1 MKMKPLDVRFPVETM
16 TRIKA
21 IAEDNGLTASV
32 VARDAI
38 ELGLDLL
45 SWGGVSDEALTA
57 MFADGDSKDQLDL
70 LK

>member
-1 MKMKPLDVRFPVETM
+1 MEKINVRFEDETM
-16 TRIKA
+16 TRIKS

-32 VARDAI
+32 VARDAM

-45 SWGGVSDEALTA
+45 SWGGISEEAKTA
-57 MFADGDSKDQLDL
+57 MFADGDAKDQLDL